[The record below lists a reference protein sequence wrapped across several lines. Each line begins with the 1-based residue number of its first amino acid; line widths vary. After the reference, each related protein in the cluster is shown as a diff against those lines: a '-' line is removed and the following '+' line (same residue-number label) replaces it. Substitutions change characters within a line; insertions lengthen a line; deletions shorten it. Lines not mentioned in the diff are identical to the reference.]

1 MIGLDTR
8 VCDNSPIFAWDAE
21 YMFSVSMSI
30 ESPVAEVVTANPA
43 PLPDVAMVATII
55 DCGESRARRIRGKIS
70 LAKRKNERRTRNGKK
85 ERREDEKGNQNERI

>member
-55 DCGESRARRIRGKIS
+55 DCGESRARRIREKS